1 MMVKLTNKMKTETDK
16 EQAIFLFNH
25 LQVLFNLLCG
35 STQIDIKKDPSLYRY
50 MEELED
56 KVLTFDNFF
65 KKNKG
70 GFKFKNITE
79 I

>member
-1 MMVKLTNKMKTETDK
+1 MAKLTHEMKTETDR

-25 LQVLFNLLCG
+25 LQVLFNMLVG
-35 STQIDIKKDPSLYRY
+35 STNIDVKKDANLYKY
-50 MEELED
+50 MLELED
-56 KVLTFDNFF
+56 KVLTFDNFM

-70 GFKFKNITE
+70 GFEFQNITD